1 MQELEVLP
9 DGGAG
14 CRPHGAGGC
23 WGSDAEEIDQ
33 LSRQLRRQLLE
44 LEVARVDPV
53 TSEVVAGGVK
63 AGELLAVG
71 ALVVSLVNSSGLLA
85 AVVAQVQAALA
96 RMGRHTV
103 RLEIDGDV
111 LEVTG
116 VASSEQQ
123 RLIDAWINRHGDR

>member
-1 MQELEVLP
+1 MVGQ
-9 DGGAG
+9 GAALTVRVDVG
-14 CRPHGAGGC
+14 
-23 WGSDAEEIDQ
+23 GSDAEEIEQ

-53 TSEVVAGGVK
+53 TSEVVAGGAK

-116 VASSEQQ
+116 VASGEQR
-123 RLIDAWINRHGDR
+123 RLIDAWISRHDGR

>member
-1 MQELEVLP
+1 VVGQ
-9 DGGAG
+9 GAALTVRVDVG
-14 CRPHGAGGC
+14 
-23 WGSDAEEIDQ
+23 GSDAEEIEQ

-53 TSEVVAGGVK
+53 TSDVVAGGAK

-85 AVVAQVQAALA
+85 AVVAQIQAALA

-116 VASSEQQ
+116 VASDEQR
-123 RLIDAWINRHGDR
+123 RLIDAWIDRHGRR